1 MMHGYVV
8 EGSPEKHRGSPEV
21 PVISRR
27 SRYFLFA
34 RARVSKR
41 TAAPA
46 GTARLAGKPTR
57 VLVSEREA
65 DDQTDC
71 NFQHS

>member
-21 PVISRR
+21 PVIRDGRGISFSRG
-27 SRYFLFA
+27 
-34 RARVSKR
+34 RAFQKGRRRLPVPLDWRESP
-41 TAAPA
+41 PA
-46 GTARLAGKPTR
+46 CS
-57 VLVSEREA
+57 VSEREA